1 MACLDTVKA
10 TFQNGTCGCCCCA
23 ELFFFGGVD
32 LFEREVESEQ
42 ICCHCQLKV
51 QSKKRGGS
59 SDQSVLP
66 GAMPESRGP
75 SRHRATGMFGTT
87 TLQELWAVFG

>member
-10 TFQNGTCGCCCCA
+10 IFQNGTCGCCCCA

-51 QSKKRGGS
+51 QRKKRGGS

-66 GAMPESRGP
+66 GAMPEREVVVSR
-75 SRHRATGMFGTT
+75 M
-87 TLQELWAVFG
+87 